1 MSKSIILIVATTLGS
16 AVLISVRGFSPAAAL
31 TAPDCERAY
40 DRCYA
45 KCIVGNPSEV
55 QWQECY
61 TACWSKRAVCLRRA
75 LTGIQAPPQGG
86 ILDNGPTLSP
96 QAPSRT
102 GTPSSR

>member
-1 MSKSIILIVATTLGS
+1 MRTSIILIVATTLGS
-16 AVLISVRGFSPAAAL
+16 TLLTFAGGFSPAAAL
-31 TAPDCERAY
+31 TSQDCERAY

-75 LTGIQAPPQGG
+75 STDIPLAPQGG